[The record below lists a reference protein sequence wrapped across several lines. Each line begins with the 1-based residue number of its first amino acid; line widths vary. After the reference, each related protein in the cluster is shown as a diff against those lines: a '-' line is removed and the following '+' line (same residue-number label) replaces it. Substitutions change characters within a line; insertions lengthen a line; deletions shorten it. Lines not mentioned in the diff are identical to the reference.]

1 MNAKYTIMKHATTF
15 CRSRKVTAQRSNS
28 TVPGLITSSSS
39 LNWTCVLF
47 RFRLIGTASLSS
59 AMDVI
64 LRLCAVLNSVRF
76 YAM

>member
-1 MNAKYTIMKHATTF
+1 MPHFYHKKVIAP
-15 CRSRKVTAQRSNS
+15 RSDSRI
-28 TVPGLITSSSS
+28 PGLMTSSSS

-47 RFRLIGTASLSS
+47 RFRLIGTASFSS

-76 YAM
+76 CAT